1 MKDKIAPNFILK
13 DQDGIDLELYKNLEQ
28 FTLLV
33 FYPKDNTP
41 VCTKQLN
48 DYTKNLNLFQ
58 EVGIRIIG
66 VNTASSNSHRE
77 FCKNLSGDISLVADE
92 DKKVSREYR
101 ALNFLGMNK
110 RKLVL
115 IDKNKRILWEDES
128 FPLSYTN
135 SSKILKRV
143 KRLIFE
149 EMT

>member
-1 MKDKIAPNFILK
+1 LK
-13 DQDGIDLELYKNLEQ
+13 DQYGIDLELYKNLEQ

-48 DYTKNLNLFQ
+48 DYTKNLNLFE

-77 FCKNLSGDISLVADE
+77 FCKNLSGDILLVVDE

-135 SSKILKRV
+135 SNKILKRV